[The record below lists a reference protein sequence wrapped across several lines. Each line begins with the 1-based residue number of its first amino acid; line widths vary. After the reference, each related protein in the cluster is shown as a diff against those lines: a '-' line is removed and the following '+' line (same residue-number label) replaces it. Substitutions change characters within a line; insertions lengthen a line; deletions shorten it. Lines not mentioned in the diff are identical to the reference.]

1 MPSPRFTV
9 RLPHALAARVQER
22 LRTTGMS
29 FTVLIREALEAYLA
43 DTMPTSG
50 TLTPADR
57 AADTSADRTAD
68 SRADRVPTG
77 ADTLHTLAA
86 QMAMLTQRVE
96 ALEQAPT
103 GRRQGADTSADNDD
117 DTSADTAADRATD
130 TSADTVL
137 TGTPMRSPQEGLGAT
152 QPRRRPGRPPS
163 PGRPPERLG
172 EGTPPPA
179 PEVPPFDTTRHVL
192 GPLCPRG
199 HDYHGTGQ
207 TLRRLPRHT
216 CLECDAEQARAR
228 RRARRQP
235 PGGT

>member
-9 RLPHALAARVQER
+9 RLHPALAARVQER
-22 LRTTGMS
+22 LCTTGLS
-29 FTVLIREALEAYLA
+29 FTALIREALDAYLA
-43 DTMPTSG
+43 DRMP
-50 TLTPADR
+50 TPADR
-57 AADTSADRTAD
+57 AADTSADT
-68 SRADRVPTG
+68 RADRVPTG
-77 ADTLHTLAA
+77 ADTLPTLTT

-96 ALEQAPT
+96 ALEQALT
-103 GRRQGADTSADNDD
+103 GRRQDADRGADSCADRSA
-117 DTSADTAADRATD
+117 DTSADTAADRD
-130 TSADTVL
+130 ADTVL
-137 TGTPMRSPQEGLGAT
+137 TGTPTRSPQDALGAT
-152 QPRRRPGRPPS
+152 QTPRRPRRPPS
-163 PGRPPERLG
+163 PGRPPERPG
-172 EGTPPPA
+172 EGTLPPA